1 MLQTKTLSY
10 HYTPNVQLTFPDIT
24 LSFHENLLILGP
36 SGVGKTTLLHLLG
49 GLLKP
54 TAGTINIQNVA
65 IDKLS
70 QKKLDAFRGKHI
82 GIVFQKGTFIK
93 SLSVIDNIKAK
104 LFFSKASVSDAE
116 IKDILTTL
124 GLAEKINSKVR
135 ELSEGQKQRLSIA
148 IALCNKPDVILADE
162 PTASLDD
169 ENAKNVIELLST
181 YAKEKQANLV
191 VITHDHRIKEYF
203 ANTIML

>member
-24 LSFHENLLILGP
+24 LSSHENLLILGP

-54 TAGTINIQNVA
+54 TAGTINIKNVA

-104 LFFSKASVSDAE
+104 LFFSKASVSDTE
-116 IKDILTTL
+116 IKNILKTL

-169 ENAKNVIELLST
+169 ENAKNVIELLSS

-203 ANTIML
+203 SNTIML